1 MRSPAALTIGIAISV
16 QTGWAQ
22 KPVTP
27 PSGGPSVPGSHFPT
41 PPNGPQTGSLAS
53 TMNGGIY
60 LAGNVMLDDGTPP
73 PDPVTIE
80 RICGGGMP
88 RAQTYTDNKGR
99 FSFQIGQT
107 AGVMQDASEGGT
119 GLPGASRTNGGIPG
133 GNSQQTQVP
142 DGPYTQLATCD
153 LRAVLSGFRSDSV
166 SLGVRR
172 LMDDPNVGTIVL
184 HRLANVEGSA
194 ISMTSLQAPKEAR
207 RYYERALQD
216 LHKEKLA
223 EAGRELQ
230 KALEIY
236 PKYAAAWYELG
247 RIQTNAQD
255 FEAARKSFE
264 NAVAADAKFV
274 SPYVALAELQA
285 KAESWTD
292 LADSTARL
300 LTLDAVDYP
309 MAYFYSAT
317 ANLNLGHLDAA
328 EISARAGQKLDTP
341 HRYPKL
347 EQVLAAILERKKDYA
362 GAAAELRS
370 YLLLAPDADDAAR
383 IEKELR
389 ELDRLAGAHD
399 QAKAAAAQP

>member
-1 MRSPAALTIGIAISV
+1 
-16 QTGWAQ
+16 
-22 KPVTP
+22 
-27 PSGGPSVPGSHFPT
+27 
-41 PPNGPQTGSLAS
+41 
-53 TMNGGIY
+53 
-60 LAGNVMLDDGTPP
+60 
-73 PDPVTIE
+73 
-80 RICGGGMP
+80 
-88 RAQTYTDNKGR
+88 
-99 FSFQIGQT
+99 
-107 AGVMQDASEGGT
+107 
-119 GLPGASRTNGGIPG
+119 
-133 GNSQQTQVP
+133 
-142 DGPYTQLATCD
+142 
-153 LRAVLSGFRSDSV
+153 
-166 SLGVRR
+166 
-172 LMDDPNVGTIVL
+172 VL